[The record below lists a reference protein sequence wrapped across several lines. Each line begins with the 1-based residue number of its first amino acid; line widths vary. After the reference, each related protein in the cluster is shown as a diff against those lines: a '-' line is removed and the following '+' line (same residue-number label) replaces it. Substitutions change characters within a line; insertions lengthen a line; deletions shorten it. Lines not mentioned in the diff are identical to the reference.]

1 MQYSKKIILGKYR
14 AHVVFSLRKQSTFTM
29 YEIFIGRCRKM
40 QQNYMKPFR
49 RKLWL
54 YCHVLSLSDVEL
66 RIPSCR
72 KIYFYEKDAE
82 ISLFGQIWWSS
93 IFIFW
98 IFLNIYEIERNNAN
112 QMLDIFRYDFLV
124 LFLEFPGY
132 PKIQKFLAHL
142 IKILTGYE
150 KPL

>member
-1 MQYSKKIILGKYR
+1 MKVRLELYLSSTTFLQYSKKIILGKYR

-54 YCHVLSLSDVEL
+54 YCYVLSLSDVEF

-72 KIYFYEKDAE
+72 KISFWEKDAE
-82 ISLFGQIWWSS
+82 ISLVRPNWWSS
-93 IFIFW
+93 MKILWRFF
-98 IFLNIYEIERNNAN
+98 NIYEIESNIKSPHLVNS
-112 QMLDIFRYDFLV
+112 IFLGMIF
-124 LFLEFPGY
+124 
-132 PKIQKFLAHL
+132 
-142 IKILTGYE
+142 
-150 KPL
+150 

>member
-1 MQYSKKIILGKYR
+1 MQYSQKIILGKYR

-54 YCHVLSLSDVEL
+54 YCHVLSLSDVEF
-66 RIPSCR
+66 RIPSWR
-72 KIYFYEKDAE
+72 KISFYEKDAE

-98 IFLNIYEIERNNAN
+98 IFLNIYEIETRIKCLIFLGMTFWYYFLNFQDILRSKNSNASN
-112 QMLDIFRYDFLV
+112 
-124 LFLEFPGY
+124 
-132 PKIQKFLAHL
+132 
-142 IKILTGYE
+142 
-150 KPL
+150 